1 MKWIG
6 VLAAILLVVSCFT
19 PWVIIESKNITV
31 SGIDATGTNY
41 GKPGYFHFIMVFFF
55 LVFSFI
61 QKIWAKR
68 FNLVVV
74 GLNLAWAVRNYFVI
88 TACSGGDCP
97 AIQPG
102 LWMMLL
108 SSVLLLIAS
117 FFPDVELKQDKKNK
131 AFNSA
136 QSNSC

>member
-1 MKWIG
+1 MNKKMKWIG
-6 VLAAILLVVSCFT
+6 VLAAVLLVVSCLT

-55 LVFSFI
+55 LLFSFI

-68 FNLVVV
+68 FNLLVVA
-74 GLNLAWAVRNYFVI
+74 LNLASAVRNYFVI
-88 TACSGGDCP
+88 TACSGGECP
-97 AIQPG
+97 VKQSG
-102 LWMMLL
+102 FWMMLI

-117 FFPDVELKQDKKNK
+117 FFPDVELKQDKK
-131 AFNSA
+131 
-136 QSNSC
+136 